1 MNKFL
6 SGLMAMAIAAS
17 FAIASVIPLNATPMP
32 APSVPSASQDVQQV
46 RTYRRANRTAYRV
59 DRRYAR
65 RDYRAN
71 RRDYRVDRRYDRRDY
86 RRDRRYDRRDYR
98 VDRRYARQGYRTWR
112 GYRGY
117 PHYRNGYREYNGWW
131 YPLAAFTT
139 GAVIGNAINDGYYNN
154 GYYDNGS
161 YGVGKSYDT
170 QWCYNRYRSYRA
182 YDNTYQPY
190 NGPRRQCY
198 SPYG

>member
-1 MNKFL
+1 
-6 SGLMAMAIAAS
+6 
-17 FAIASVIPLNATPMP
+17 MP

-71 RRDYRVDRRYDRRDY
+71 RRNYRVDRRYDRRDY
-86 RRDRRYDRRDYR
+86 RGDRRDYR
-98 VDRRYARQGYRTWR
+98 VDRRYDRQGYRNWR

-139 GAVIGNAINDGYYNN
+139 GAVIGNAINDGYY
-154 GYYDNGS
+154 DDGS
-161 YGVGKSYDT
+161 YGGGDTHT

>member
-1 MNKFL
+1 MNKL
-6 SGLMAMAIAAS
+6 LTELMAMAIAAS
-17 FAIASVIPLNATPMP
+17 FAIASIIPLNATPMP

-86 RRDRRYDRRDYR
+86 R
-98 VDRRYARQGYRTWR
+98 VDRRYARQGYRNWR

-117 PHYRNGYREYNGWW
+117 PHYRNGYREYNGW
-131 YPLAAFTT
+131 
-139 GAVIGNAINDGYYNN
+139 
-154 GYYDNGS
+154 
-161 YGVGKSYDT
+161 
-170 QWCYNRYRSYRA
+170 
-182 YDNTYQPY
+182 
-190 NGPRRQCY
+190 
-198 SPYG
+198 